1 MLSLV
6 VVVGRVQV
14 SAEESGVAS
23 EIVQKLIDAERDR
36 VKLVSWSLF
45 HPEALDM
52 HPLESDISERTQV
65 LEVRTTTWSRR
76 RDAMRSLLCPTH
88 GTGRSSDAPPS
99 CRPNS
104 ASSPRSRSCVGG
116 WCDGATA
123 TTVRPPPFAA

>member
-65 LEVRTTTWSRR
+65 LEVRTALALAVVTRCDPCSAQPWSG
-76 RDAMRSLLCPTH
+76 P
-88 GTGRSSDAPPS
+88 
-99 CRPNS
+99 
-104 ASSPRSRSCVGG
+104 V
-116 WCDGATA
+116 
-123 TTVRPPPFAA
+123 F

>member
-1 MLSLV
+1 
-6 VVVGRVQV
+6 VQV

-76 RDAMRSLLCPTH
+76 RDAMRSLLCPTLERAGLLTPRLLADRTVH
-88 GTGRSSDAPPS
+88 HHRAVV
-99 CRPNS
+99 R
-104 ASSPRSRSCVGG
+104 ASVA
-116 WCDGATA
+116 GATA
-123 TTVRPPPFAA
+123 PPRRPYVLPLLAAWACEVWRFD